1 MDSLRLT
8 LACQQYILE
17 ATAVARCLLGNTGTN
32 APSLSLRKAKSKPP
46 NKQFQAD
53 ILPSGLQVYNMQ
65 SEVAAVEQRATGYMK
80 LLHID

>member
-1 MDSLRLT
+1 MSLW
-8 LACQQYILE
+8 
-17 ATAVARCLLGNTGTN
+17 
-32 APSLSLRKAKSKPP
+32 KAKSKLP